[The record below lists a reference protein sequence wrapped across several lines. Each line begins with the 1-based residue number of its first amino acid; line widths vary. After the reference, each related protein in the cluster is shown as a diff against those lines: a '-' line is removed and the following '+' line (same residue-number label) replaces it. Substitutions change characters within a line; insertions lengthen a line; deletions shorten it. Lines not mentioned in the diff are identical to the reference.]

1 MTLGRFTIEQ
11 LSEGF
16 FELFKDGSFAKMDPN
31 RLRNPGEDPTLG
43 RYSSAIGIDPLLISD
58 GDYHIIVDTGLG
70 WGLDH
75 KSGYEESSNIVTNL
89 EIFGVSPGDID
100 LVILTHLH
108 FDHAAGSTRVSEQL
122 KTEATFPN
130 ARYLLQKSEWEFAL
144 HQQQTKQT
152 TPGADYRLDELYR
165 LKADDRFEMIGGNH
179 SPTST
184 IKLLHSG
191 GHTPGHQVVRIQ
203 DSNQTA
209 YFLGDL
215 VPSEYHLNHYSM
227 KRIDYSPLTAKK
239 SKTLILKEA
248 YKEKAQLYFYH
259 SLFNKSG
266 RLVKDTHRNY
276 ILQNKRSSS

>member
-16 FELFKDGSFAKMDPN
+16 FELFKDGTFSKMDPS
-31 RLRNPGEDPTLG
+31 RLNNPGEDDSLG

-58 GDYHIIVDTGLG
+58 GNQHIVVDTGLG

-75 KSGYEESSNIVTNL
+75 KSSYDQTSNIATNL
-89 EIFGVSPGDID
+89 EIFGLTPEDID

-108 FDHAAGSTRVSEQL
+108 FDHSAGCTRVSDQF

-130 ARYLLQKSEWEFAL
+130 AVYLVQKTEWDFAL
-144 HQQQTKQT
+144 HQQQTRQI

-165 LKADDRFEMIGGNH
+165 LKADDRFQMIEGNY
-179 SPTST
+179 SATDS
-184 IKLLHSG
+184 IKLMHSG
-191 GHTPGHQVVRIQ
+191 GHTPGHQVVKIH
-203 DSNQTA
+203 DGKKTA

-215 VPSEYHLNHYSM
+215 VPTEYHLNHYSM
-227 KRIDYSPLTAKK
+227 KRIDHSPLTAKK
-239 SKTLILKEA
+239 AKTLILKEA
-248 YKEKAQLYFYH
+248 YKEQAQLFFYH

-266 RLVKDTHRNY
+266 QLAKDNHRNY
-276 ILQNKRSSS
+276 ILKEKRS